1 VLGVSLRLASGI
13 ILIACVVS
21 AIYLACSLG
30 LLRAFARRRDE
41 PDPHRP
47 PATILKPLRGRE
59 ARLYDNLRSF
69 CEQDYPVF
77 QVVFGVRDPSD
88 PAVDVVGRLIREL
101 PDRDLALVIDDRL
114 IGANHKVSNLANMYE
129 AAKYD
134 RLVIADSDMRVGP
147 TYLATVLGPL
157 QDPSVGVV
165 TCLYSGRSLHGIWSA
180 LGAMFV
186 QEWFLPSVLVG
197 RVLRPDRFCFGATM
211 AVRRQSLEAV
221 GGFPALAPYLADDYV
236 LGELLNRHRLRVWL
250 SSYVVE
256 NTVAEPTLAR
266 LFSHE
271 LRWARTIR
279 TVQPLGYAL
288 SFLTHAIVLAGLYL
302 LLSSASTLSVAVMG
316 GALALRIC
324 MHYAVRA
331 QLRIREPARP
341 WLVPVRD
348 VLCFIVWVA
357 SFFGRSVRWGEET
370 FWVAADGRLRPR
382 GRSSRC

>member
-1 VLGVSLRLASGI
+1 VLGVSLRLASEI
-13 ILIACVVS
+13 ILVACVVS

-30 LLRAFARRRDE
+30 LLRAFARRRDQ
-41 PDPHRP
+41 PDPRRP
-47 PATILKPLRGRE
+47 PATILKPLRGPE

-77 QVVFGVRDPSD
+77 QVVFGVRDPKD
-88 PAVDVVGRLIREL
+88 PAVAVVERLIREL
-101 PDRDLALVIDDRL
+101 PDRDLALVVDDRL
-114 IGANHKVSNLANMYE
+114 IGANHKVSNLVNMYE

-134 RLVIADSDMRVGP
+134 HLVIADSDMRVGP

-157 QDPSVGVV
+157 QDPGVGVV
-165 TCLYSGRSLHGIWSA
+165 TCLYSGRSLGGVWSA

-197 RVLRPDRFCFGATM
+197 RVLWPDRFCFGATM

-221 GGFPALAPYLADDYV
+221 GGFPALAEYLADDYM
-236 LGELLNRHRLRVWL
+236 LGELLNRRRLRVWL

-256 NTVAEPTLAR
+256 NTVAESTLGR

-288 SFLTHAIVLAGLYL
+288 SFLTYAIVLAVLHL
-302 LLSSASTLSVAVMG
+302 LVSSASALGAVVLG
-316 GALALRIC
+316 AALALRVSL
-324 MHYAVRA
+324 HYAVRA
-331 QLRIREPARP
+331 QLCLREPARP
-341 WLVPVRD
+341 WLLPVRD
-348 VLCFIVWVA
+348 ALCFIVWVA
-357 SFFGRSVRWGEET
+357 SFFGRTVRWGEET
-370 FWVAADGRLRPR
+370 FRVTADGRLRAH
-382 GRSSRC
+382 GGSSRC